1 MLRVTIELLLGGN
14 ESRKRH
20 MGTAE
25 ISLVET
31 SEDAQEGNY
40 KVMLS
45 KWGRPKQAWKQGSVK
60 GFPRKALGPW
70 DLLFWA
76 LTATVGQRSLRY
88 LEKERS
94 QQ

>member
-1 MLRVTIELLLGGN
+1 MLRVTIELLPGGD

-25 ISLVET
+25 ISLVKA
-31 SEDAQEGNY
+31 SESAQEGNY

-45 KWGRPKQAWKQGSVK
+45 KWGRPKQAWKQGSVE
-60 GFPRKALGPW
+60 GFPRKLLGPW

-76 LTATVGQRSLRY
+76 LTATVGKRNLRY
-88 LEKERS
+88 LQKERKP
-94 QQ
+94 